1 MELLQ
6 LVYFC
11 TAAETENF
19 AEAAK
24 KCGVPA
30 ASISHSVKR
39 LETELGIPLFN
50 RRANSVELSE
60 RGRAFYLKVR
70 SGLDMLSDAESEARD
85 ERVAG
90 KIKILAVTHASVI
103 DRAVADFCER
113 YPDVTFQVD
122 HVKREHLGK
131 YDIIVTD
138 NAPFKEGYVR
148 ERFIEE
154 PLLAA
159 VPLSHP
165 FSAKESLCACDLK
178 NESLVLFNDGSGML
192 SMVNRICARERFAY
206 KFKIQT
212 DDEHSLVE
220 YVERGL
226 GIAIIPATMAGNLDP
241 QKVMCKA
248 ITDMTRIS
256 VLCYHGHKYKTKAV
270 SLFFES
276 LKDALKEYEA
286 EIQGIKAQ
294 IE

>member
-39 LETELGIPLFN
+39 LETELGTPLFN
-50 RRANSVELSE
+50 RHANSVELSD

-113 YPDVTFQVD
+113 YPDVAFQVD

-138 NAPFKEGYVR
+138 NAPFKEDYVR
-148 ERFIEE
+148 ELFIEE
-154 PLLAA
+154 PLWAA
-159 VPLSHP
+159 VPVSHP
-165 FSAKESLCACDLK
+165 FSARKSLCARDLK

-192 SMVNRICARERFAY
+192 TLVNRVCANEKFAY
-206 KFKIQT
+206 RSKIQT

-220 YVERGL
+220 YVEGGL
-226 GIAIIPATMAGNLDP
+226 GIAIIPATMAGGMDP
-241 QKVMCKA
+241 KRVVIKEV
-248 ITDMTRIS
+248 TGMTRVS
-256 VLCYHGHKYKTKAV
+256 VLCYHKHKYKTKAV
-270 SLFFES
+270 SLFFEN
-276 LKDALKEYEA
+276 LKNVLKEYE
-286 EIQGIKAQ
+286 EMIKDIKAQ
-294 IE
+294 IK